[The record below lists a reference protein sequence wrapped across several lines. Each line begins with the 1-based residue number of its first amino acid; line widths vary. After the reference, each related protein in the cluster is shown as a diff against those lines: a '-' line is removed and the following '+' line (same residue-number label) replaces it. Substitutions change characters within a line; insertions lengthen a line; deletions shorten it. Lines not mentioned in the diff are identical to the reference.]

1 MYQYFVVTITLA
13 VMSSVL
19 FANFLDKKSMTKKH
33 KVMAV
38 VLCTMLVALLSSL
51 FPIISGLI
59 LNITTRI
66 NEILHIN
73 LWTGFSFTVIFIVYL
88 GGILIISVYLST
100 IAISEDDVSDEIKNA
115 PIWALVHKL
124 LSWRGGPALEPVT
137 NESAPIENSCT
148 SNYHTPVLQG
158 AVEFG
163 QNILQKPVDSQKNID
178 TIGIDTI
185 KISEQSFDTK
195 DNQSKEAVISV
206 EYLVEED
213 FYSEVNIE
221 EPEALKEVNIEEE
234 KEIPELHAEE
244 SEIVAQEEV
253 VIESIDEND
262 SEELEAF
269 EEIEAIEE
277 IAINEVELEEPEAIE
292 EVAINEAELE
302 EPEALEEVEINEVEL
317 EEPEAI
323 EEIAINE
330 AEIEEPEALKEVNIE
345 EEKEIPELHA
355 EESEIIAQEE
365 VVIEAIDESDS
376 EEQEAFEEIED
387 IEEVDINEV
396 ELEEPEAIE
405 EVDINEEPEALK
417 EVNIEEEKEIPELH
431 AEENEVAQEEVVIEA
446 IDESDSKELE
456 AFEEIEDI
464 EKVAIN
470 EVEIEEPEAI
480 EEVAINEVE
489 LEEPEAIEEVD
500 INEVEIEEPE
510 AIEEVAINEV
520 EIEEP
525 EALKEVNVEEE
536 KEILGLHAE
545 ESEIVAQEEVVIES
559 MNESDSEEQ
568 EAFEEIEAIEEVA
581 INEAEIEEP
590 EAIEEIAIN
599 GVEIEEPEAIEEEKE
614 NLELESQESEII
626 IKNEEPGT
634 EGNTEFSSLSH
645 ISDETSVNTINEAD
659 NLNNTKDGSKVDR
672 LIDEAFLLKVSGDLE
687 GAIQSYMYALEHD
700 IEDEVVF
707 WLVLDICVL
716 YKQLGKSDLA
726 KDILE
731 SYVTNYGSIM
741 NEEVKIQIINNL

>member
-1 MYQYFVVTITLA
+1 MWNYYKNYKGAFMYQYFVVTITLA

-213 FYSEVNIE
+213 FYSEVN
-221 EPEALKEVNIEEE
+221 
-234 KEIPELHAEE
+234 
-244 SEIVAQEEV
+244 
-253 VIESIDEND
+253 
-262 SEELEAF
+262 
-269 EEIEAIEE
+269 
-277 IAINEVELEEPEAIE
+277 
-292 EVAINEAELE
+292 
-302 EPEALEEVEINEVEL
+302 
-317 EEPEAI
+317 
-323 EEIAINE
+323 
-330 AEIEEPEALKEVNIE
+330 IEEPEALKEVNIE